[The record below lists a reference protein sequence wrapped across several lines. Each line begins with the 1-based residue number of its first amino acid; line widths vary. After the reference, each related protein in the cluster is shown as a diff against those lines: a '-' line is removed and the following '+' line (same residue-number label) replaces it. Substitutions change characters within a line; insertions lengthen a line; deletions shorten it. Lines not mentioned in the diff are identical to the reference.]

1 MSPCC
6 VPSVPTLVNGPL
18 RPSRWP
24 MSASIAVSRNSMVRQ
39 RRPLRRQSTM
49 AAHQFGCE
57 IGTLSINRR
66 FAGRSRVLRLDYEQ
80 PSAEDCTRQRL
91 QEVHELQ
98 QGCADQSKTR
108 IPHFL
113 HLLQALTEK
122 TATDPNA
129 TAFGSSVIP
138 SLAPLEQK
146 A

>member
-1 MSPCC
+1 
-6 VPSVPTLVNGPL
+6 
-18 RPSRWP
+18 
-24 MSASIAVSRNSMVRQ
+24 
-39 RRPLRRQSTM
+39 
-49 AAHQFGCE
+49 
-57 IGTLSINRR
+57 
-66 FAGRSRVLRLDYEQ
+66 
-80 PSAEDCTRQRL
+80 L
-91 QEVHELQ
+91 QEVQELQ

-138 SLAPLEQK
+138 SLAQLEQK

>member
-1 MSPCC
+1 MRCAAGERTTGSAGGE
-6 VPSVPTLVNGPL
+6 VTIVSVLCAIRFPL
-18 RPSRWP
+18 CEWP
-24 MSASIAVSRNSMVRQ
+24 VTA
-39 RRPLRRQSTM
+39 
-49 AAHQFGCE
+49 
-57 IGTLSINRR
+57 
-66 FAGRSRVLRLDYEQ
+66 
-80 PSAEDCTRQRL
+80 
-91 QEVHELQ
+91 QEVQELQ

-138 SLAPLEQK
+138 SLAQLEQK